1 MEDEE
6 EEEVATSWF
15 AADSSVWHATI
26 AGLLAAKTVIITN
39 TIIRLF
45 ITLWYSCQSPHGVLI
60 RYHQSGLRGNELVR
74 DYLPE
79 Q

>member
-1 MEDEE
+1 MEEE
-6 EEEVATSWF
+6 EEEVVASWF

-26 AGLLAAKTVIITN
+26 AGLLAAKTAIITN

-45 ITLWYSCQSPHGVLI
+45 ITLWYSCQSPHDVLI

>member
-1 MEDEE
+1 MEEE
-6 EEEVATSWF
+6 EEEVAASWF

-45 ITLWYSCQSPHGVLI
+45 ITWYSCQAPYDVLI
-60 RYHQSGLRGNELVR
+60 RHHQSGLRGNELACY
-74 DYLPE
+74 YLSE